1 MPWTNAGLMLVYRR
15 RRWTNI
21 KPALAQGIVLAGM
34 LQLMGHHLPNAGEC
48 LMIYVYLLIKLTCHA
63 LNHNTSPHY
72 MNEIYLTLQKK
83 QVILFNL
90 HRRLIPWFWNINA
103 NSQPVDTTLESAD
116 WVVCWLWLCIYIAQ
130 NCLKARSVQFFV
142 TIWAQSTVTFT
153 RVRVRQHTHHNILHI
168 LIQ

>member
-1 MPWTNAGLMLVYRR
+1 MLVYRR

-72 MNEIYLTLQKK
+72 MNEIYLTFFYTKK
-83 QVILFNL
+83 NQVIVFNFTQKDDTLVLKYKRKFLACRYYVRICRLGRMLAVAVHIHCSKLFEGPECAVFCNDMSRKYS
-90 HRRLIPWFWNINA
+90 HI
-103 NSQPVDTTLESAD
+103 
-116 WVVCWLWLCIYIAQ
+116 
-130 NCLKARSVQFFV
+130 
-142 TIWAQSTVTFT
+142 
-153 RVRVRQHTHHNILHI
+153 HTCTSETAHLP
-168 LIQ
+168 